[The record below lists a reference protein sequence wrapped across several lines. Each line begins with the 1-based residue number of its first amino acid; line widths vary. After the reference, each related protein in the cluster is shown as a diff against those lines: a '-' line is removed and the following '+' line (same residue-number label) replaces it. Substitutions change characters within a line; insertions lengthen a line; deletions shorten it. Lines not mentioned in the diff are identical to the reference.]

1 MTKMIK
7 TYGDRHGDGKVQV
20 SFTLPVDKSEEAKEA
35 ARQMALSMN
44 LEDPMVVSME
54 SMGKGYS
61 MFVVYA
67 RLKTEIDFDT
77 IKAIKVEV
85 NALSMYDCDALIKN
99 KIKKKLT
106 IVGACTGYDAHTVG
120 IDAILNMKGYNGE
133 YGLERYGQLNVH
145 NLGAQVLNKD
155 LIERS
160 IKLKADAILISKVVT
175 QQDIHIRDLTD
186 FIRLFEET
194 KWPHGRP
201 ILLVGG
207 PRVNHAL
214 AVELGYDAGFGPGT
228 TPNVV
233 ATYIIKKYFDNH
245 GIKE

>member
-1 MTKMIK
+1 MSHMIK
-7 TYGDRHGDGKVQV
+7 AYGDRLGDGKIQI

-35 ARQMALSMN
+35 ARQLALTMN

-67 RLKTEIDFDT
+67 KCPAEIDYSQ
-77 IKAIKVEV
+77 IKAVKVEV
-85 NALSMYDCDALIKN
+85 NAMSMYECDDLIK
-99 KIKKKLT
+99 KRIKRKLV

-120 IDAILNMKGYNGE
+120 IDAILNMKGYHGD
-133 YGLERYGQLNVH
+133 YGLERYQGFDVH
-145 NLGAQVLNKD
+145 NLGAQILNKE
-155 LIERS
+155 LIEKS

-175 QQDIHIRDLTD
+175 QQDIHVKDLYE
-186 FIRLFEET
+186 FMRLYEKT
-194 KWPHGRP
+194 HWPHHKP
-201 ILLVGG
+201 IVLIGG

-228 TPNVV
+228 TPSIV
-233 ATYIIKKYFDNH
+233 ATYVVKKYMENF

>member
-1 MTKMIK
+1 MDHMIK
-7 TYGDRHGDGKVQV
+7 AYGDRLGDGKVQL

-35 ARQMALSMN
+35 AREMALSMN

-54 SMGKGYS
+54 SMGKGYT

-67 RLKTEIDFDT
+67 KCKTEINYSN

-85 NALSMYDCDALIKN
+85 NALSMYECDALIKS
-99 KIKKKLT
+99 KIKRKLV

-133 YGLERYGQLNVH
+133 YGLERYQQLSVH

-155 LIERS
+155 LIEKS

-186 FIRLFEET
+186 FIKLFEET
-194 KWPHGRP
+194 KWPQGKP

-228 TPNVV
+228 TPNIVG
-233 ATYIIKKYFDNH
+233 TYVIKKYFENH

>member
-1 MTKMIK
+1 MTRMIK
-7 TYGDRHGDGKVQV
+7 SYGDRLGDGKVQV

-35 ARQMALSMN
+35 ARVFALSMN

-67 RLKTEIDFDT
+67 KSPTEIDFDS
-77 IKAIKVEV
+77 IKAVKVEIDV
-85 NALSMYDCDALIKN
+85 MSMYECDRIIKE
-99 KIKKKLT
+99 KIKRKLT

-133 YGLERYGQLNVH
+133 YGLERYSQLNVY
-145 NLGAQVLNKD
+145 NLGAQVLNKE
-155 LIERS
+155 LIEKS

-186 FIRLFEET
+186 FMKLFEKT
-194 KWPHGRP
+194 NFPHGKP
-201 ILLVGG
+201 IVLIGG

-233 ATYIIKKYFDNH
+233 ATYTIKKYLENH
-245 GIKE
+245 GIKL

>member
-1 MTKMIK
+1 MIK
-7 TYGDRHGDGKVQV
+7 SYGDRLGDGKVQV

-35 ARQMALSMN
+35 ARVFALSMN

-67 RLKTEIDFDT
+67 KCPTEIDYDS
-77 IKAIKVEV
+77 IKAVKVEIDV
-85 NALSMYDCDALIKN
+85 MSMYECDDIIKT

-133 YGLERYGQLNVH
+133 YGLERYSQLHVH
-145 NLGAQVLNKD
+145 NLGAQVLNKE
-155 LIERS
+155 LIEKA

-186 FIRLFEET
+186 FMKLFEKT
-194 KWPHGRP
+194 NFPQGKP
-201 ILLVGG
+201 IVLIGG

-233 ATYIIKKYFDNH
+233 ATYTIKKYLENH
-245 GIKE
+245 GIKL